1 MQPEES
7 LRKNLWISYSKSLH
21 ILRIMFW
28 PRPVV
33 LIYALFCKNAILR
46 GRITPN
52 DYTFLRLHDRKIF
65 QHFSNKDV
73 WCLTDDV
80 VPHRWS
86 GVVMRSLGFITRVIC
101 SSNILEDTMLTLAQ
115 NWGDISITLLRR
127 PKCCQNCEGRNC
139 GQCELC
145 QLAQPR
151 PMFLIFLQF
160 NLLKPPLS
168 SSSHFCR
175 SSNQSPIIHSL

>member
-1 MQPEES
+1 MNFVFKEFAHFTYNV
-7 LRKNLWISYSKSLH
+7 LAKACCFD
-21 ILRIMFW
+21 LRI
-28 PRPVV
+28 
-33 LIYALFCKNAILR
+33 ILQKCNSE
-46 GRITPN
+46 GGKGGITPN

-115 NWGDISITLLRR
+115 NWGDISITLLRK